1 MLIRQFRRAALVLA
15 MTCLPGAGP
24 ARADAGADAGAP
36 PRRPGALYITTEAAA
51 PSSML
56 DSEGSVIGISTDK
69 VRAVLDRAGM
79 AYTIELLPWKRA
91 YAAAHNRLDACVYST
106 TRTPEREALF
116 KWVGP
121 IDSAE
126 WVLMARADSRFA
138 LRTLDDARP
147 YRIGTYHGD
156 ARDQY
161 LRSRGFRV
169 DPAPNDLTNP
179 RKLLLGRIDL
189 WAAALRVGS
198 PVLEQNGWAGQIVP
212 VLVFNRLDVYL
223 ACHRAMPDELIARLN
238 GAFAALEREGTMRK
252 IERAYDHWPVR
263 WPVRQPGK

>member
-1 MLIRQFRRAALVLA
+1 MLIRQIRWSVLA
-15 MTCLPGAGP
+15 TAVLLVAGP
-24 ARADAGADAGAP
+24 AQAQADADSAQAA
-36 PRRPGALYITTEAAA
+36 RRPGRLTITTEAVP

-56 DSEGSVIGISTDK
+56 DAEGRVVGFSTDK
-69 VRAVLDRAGM
+69 VRAALDRAGI

-91 YAAAHNRLDACVYST
+91 YAAARDRGDACVYAT
-106 TRTPEREALF
+106 TRTPERESLF

-126 WVLMARADSRFA
+126 WVLMARANHRFS

-147 YRIGTYHGD
+147 YRIGTYNGD
-156 ARDQY
+156 ARDEF

-169 DPAPNDLTNP
+169 DSAPNDITNP

-198 PVLEQNGWAGQIVP
+198 RVLEQNGWAGKIVP
-212 VLVFNRLDVYL
+212 VLVFIRIDVYL
-223 ACHRAMPDELIARLN
+223 ACNRTVPDESIARLN
-238 GAFAALEREGTMRK
+238 AVFSALERDGTMRR
-252 IERAYDHWPVR
+252 IERGYDNWSVE
-263 WPVRQPGK
+263 QQGK